1 MAGGMLKEKAREERL
16 KEQMEAEIRDK
27 DQQLLE
33 LMSSQT
39 QVCSSRV
46 CNIMLSELCHAIYR
60 QILGQKKYS

>member
-1 MAGGMLKEKAREERL
+1 MLKEKAREERL

-39 QVCSSRV
+39 QVCRFRV
-46 CNIMLSELCHAIYR
+46 LCHASRTMSYY
-60 QILGQKKYS
+60 LSSDFGAKKIFKMC